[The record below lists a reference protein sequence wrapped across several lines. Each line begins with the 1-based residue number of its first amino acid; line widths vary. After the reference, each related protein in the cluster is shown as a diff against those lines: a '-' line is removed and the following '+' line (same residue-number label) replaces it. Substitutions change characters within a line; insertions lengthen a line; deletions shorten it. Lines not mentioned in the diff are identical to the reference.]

1 MSSPGVL
8 YLEIALKYTVK
19 QRKTVNFLPTIK
31 LAQWILKRKFRSID
45 KSLQYKPLK
54 KGLWR
59 I

>member
-8 YLEIALKYTVK
+8 YFEIALKYTVK

-45 KSLQYKPLK
+45 KSLP
-54 KGLWR
+54 